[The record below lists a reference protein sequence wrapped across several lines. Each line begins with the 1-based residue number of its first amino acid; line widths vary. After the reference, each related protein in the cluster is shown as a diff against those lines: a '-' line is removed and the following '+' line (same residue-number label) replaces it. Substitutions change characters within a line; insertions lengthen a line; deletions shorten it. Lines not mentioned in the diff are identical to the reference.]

1 MMTFQLDDR
10 LKNPKTLAALNTVLL
25 ILLLAAV
32 LLIAREIISFLARD
46 RVRPVQSRE
55 AARPDT
61 GRSFQDYAVV
71 LKRNPFGTPAGELRM
86 LSSGTATAASPADIS
101 LIGTISGD
109 RAGSYAIFLD
119 RSGQQDIYRV
129 GQQVPGIGRLTGVE
143 RDKARIDAQG
153 REILIPFSD
162 ITEVREI
169 RAPGAPAS
177 LSISRKT
184 GESAYLIDQQKVL
197 QALER
202 PDQIMTDA
210 RFTPHMVDGRQQGFI
225 LREVKPQG
233 IYSGLGLQNGDI
245 LLRINEY
252 SISSAESAL
261 QALTALRGIDRAQ
274 LDIIRNGSNMTM
286 TYQIR

>member
-1 MMTFQLDDR
+1 MMTFQFDDS
-10 LKNPKTLAALNTVLL
+10 LKNPKTLTALNTVLFIILLFL
-25 ILLLAAV
+25 ILLF
-32 LLIAREIISFLARD
+32 AREIISSLSKSRPAPAR
-46 RVRPVQSRE
+46 SRE
-55 AARPDT
+55 TAQAET
-61 GRSFQDYAVV
+61 GRSFQDYAAI
-71 LKRNPFGTPAGELRM
+71 LKRNPFGPPAGELKM
-86 LSSGTATAASPADIS
+86 LTSGTSTSASPADIT
-101 LIGTISGD
+101 LVGTISGE
-109 RAGSYAIFLD
+109 GSGYAIFLD
-119 RSGQQDIYRV
+119 RSWRQDIYRV
-129 GQQVPGIGRLTGVE
+129 GQEVPGIGRLTRVE
-143 RDKARIDAQG
+143 KEKAYINASG
-153 REILIPFSD
+153 REIAIPFSD

-177 LSISRKT
+177 LSIGRRT
-184 GESAYLIDQQKVL
+184 GDSAYMIDQQKIL

>member
-1 MMTFQLDDR
+1 M
-10 LKNPKTLAALNTVLL
+10 
-25 ILLLAAV
+25 
-32 LLIAREIISFLARD
+32 
-46 RVRPVQSRE
+46 
-55 AARPDT
+55 
-61 GRSFQDYAVV
+61 
-71 LKRNPFGTPAGELRM
+71 
-86 LSSGTATAASPADIS
+86 
-101 LIGTISGD
+101 
-109 RAGSYAIFLD
+109 
-119 RSGQQDIYRV
+119 
-129 GQQVPGIGRLTGVE
+129 
-143 RDKARIDAQG
+143 
-153 REILIPFSD
+153 
-162 ITEVREI
+162 
-169 RAPGAPAS
+169 
-177 LSISRKT
+177 
-184 GESAYLIDQQKVL
+184 IDQQKIL